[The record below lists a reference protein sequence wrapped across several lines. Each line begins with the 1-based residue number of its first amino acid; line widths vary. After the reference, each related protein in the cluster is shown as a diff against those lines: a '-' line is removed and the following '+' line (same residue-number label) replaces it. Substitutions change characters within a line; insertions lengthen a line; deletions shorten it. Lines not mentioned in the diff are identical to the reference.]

1 MSNGMA
7 SAGPG
12 TSSTGAEHPHWEK
25 LDADYFIAPWKK
37 RGFSQKEGGEDA
49 RMLSENSHAHLI
61 RVLEWSRDGAE
72 VWIYG
77 NEPLLK

>member
-1 MSNGMA
+1 MPNGMA

-12 TSSTGAEHPHWEK
+12 TSSAPEPSIPTGRSWTLTTSLRPGK
-25 LDADYFIAPWKK
+25 S
-37 RGFSQKEGGEDA
+37 GFFEKEGGEDA
-49 RMLSENSHAHLI
+49 RMLSENSHDHLI
-61 RVLEWSRDGAE
+61 RALEWSRDGAE